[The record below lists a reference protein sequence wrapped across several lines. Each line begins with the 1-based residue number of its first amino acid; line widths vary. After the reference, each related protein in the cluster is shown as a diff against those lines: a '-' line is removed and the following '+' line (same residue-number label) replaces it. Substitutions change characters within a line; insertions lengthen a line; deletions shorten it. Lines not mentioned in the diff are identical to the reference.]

1 MEPAHCS
8 VLAAQCT
15 VLDLESMLMR
25 KMADI
30 FKTISLEGEK
40 DNAKNTHRFIIGAW
54 SSELDF

>member
-15 VLDLESMLMR
+15 EVDLESMLMR
-25 KMADI
+25 KM
-30 FKTISLEGEK
+30 FKTISVVGVE
-40 DNAKNTHRFIIGAW
+40 DNNQNTYRFRFIIGAW